1 MKKIKIVGTFCTGVV
16 LVILSMYY
24 MSRNSTISDQVFLD
38 NIEALSGGENGGE
51 IVKCYCK
58 THWFSPNVCSVNADG
73 GYCGGN
79 PCANHD
85 GNCR

>member
-1 MKKIKIVGTFCTGVV
+1 MRNKVVSIFCTSVMFIV
-16 LVILSMYY
+16 LSVCYFG
-24 MSRNSTISDQVFLD
+24 RPSTVSNQVLLD
-38 NIEALSGGENGGE
+38 NVEALAVGDAGGET
-51 IVKCYCK
+51 VKCYCK

-73 GYCGGN
+73 GYCGGD